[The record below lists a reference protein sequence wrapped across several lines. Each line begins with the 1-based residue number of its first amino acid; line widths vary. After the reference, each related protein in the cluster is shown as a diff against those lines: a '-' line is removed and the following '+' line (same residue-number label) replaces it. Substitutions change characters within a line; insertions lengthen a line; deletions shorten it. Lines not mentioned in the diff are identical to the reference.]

1 MKNSD
6 KNSEQSQHDL
16 NELVA
21 QLNNVKKNP
30 YIFLVSIVLPLVCY
44 LLIPQHYLGVNPAV
58 VFIVVYFIVDS
69 QMEVFLLKKKVRI
82 LSDIM
87 RNIYCK

>member
-6 KNSEQSQHDL
+6 KNSEQSQNDL
-16 NELVA
+16 KELVG

-30 YIFLVSIVLPLVCY
+30 YVFLVSIVLPLVLY
-44 LLIPQHYLGVNPAV
+44 LLIPELYLGVNPAV
-58 VFIVVYFIVDS
+58 VFLVVYFIVDS
-69 QMEVFLLKKKVRI
+69 QVEVFLLKKKVRI

-87 RNIYCK
+87 RNFYCK